1 MSTQPF
7 LYPHLTGARFEGHAI
22 PLEFLKD
29 LAALEEMI
37 VAFAK
42 AEFLKDHPDR
52 QRVPSGFAKG
62 IELKLTGM
70 EEGSAVPV
78 ISLDIGPDPELSR
91 QVQTYSDRHDAIIY
105 FERAREDLVAVIRAA
120 EQSQSLTDYLPEKTL
135 RYFGKFGRSLRDDE
149 AVEFTTPT
157 RDSPARLTK
166 KAWLWLVQV
175 SSEGDRLIEE
185 TSIRG
190 IVPEAD
196 QDHMTF
202 EVQPIVGQK
211 VQAPIPPQ
219 HLDTILEA
227 LRGYKNGA
235 RVLLQ
240 GIGRFTR
247 AGRLLGF
254 DSIKDVSLLDPLDIA
269 IRLEELR
276 LLKDG
281 WLEGG
286 GRALS
291 HKGLD
296 WLSRSFKQHYPED
309 LPLPYL
315 FPTEEGGVQAEWS
328 LGPKEVS
335 LEIELSSRSGEWHT
349 LDMET
354 NEVSE
359 RTLNLEDAGDWK
371 WLVEQIRQMN
381 KGEE

>member
-105 FERAREDLVAVIRAA
+105 FERAREALVAVIRAA

-240 GIGRFTR
+240 GIGPIYPRRALTWLRFNQGREPPRSIGHCYPSGGITVVE
-247 AGRLLGF
+247 GRLARRRRTGT
-254 DSIKDVSLLDPLDIA
+254 VSQRIGLAFTVFQTALSRRPALA
-269 IRLEELR
+269 LSFSYRR
-276 LLKDG
+276 G
-281 WLEGG
+281 MGSG
-286 GRALS
+286 GRGHS
-291 HKGLD
+291 VRKK
-296 WLSRSFKQHYPED
+296 SRWKSNSVVVPVNGIHSTWRRMKCP
-309 LPLPYL
+309 
-315 FPTEEGGVQAEWS
+315 
-328 LGPKEVS
+328 
-335 LEIELSSRSGEWHT
+335 
-349 LDMET
+349 
-354 NEVSE
+354 SE
-359 RTLNLEDAGDWK
+359 H
-371 WLVEQIRQMN
+371 
-381 KGEE
+381 